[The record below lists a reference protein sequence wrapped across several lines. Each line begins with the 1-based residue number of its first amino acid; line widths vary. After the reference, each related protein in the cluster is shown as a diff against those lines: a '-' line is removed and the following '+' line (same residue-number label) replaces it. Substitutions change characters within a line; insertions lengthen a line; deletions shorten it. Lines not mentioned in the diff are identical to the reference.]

1 MAKTRRLMAESLPL
15 IDGVAEIIDA
25 RIPISS
31 RNPDLDEIVKDK
43 PRIVLMNKADI
54 ADAEANKNGLN
65 FLRSAEP
72 RRCPS
77 TVKRERVSADL
88 PIR

>member
-1 MAKTRRLMAESLPL
+1 MSEPVSIQWFPGHMAKTRRLMAESLPL

-54 ADAEANKNGLN
+54 VDSNH
-65 FLRSAEP
+65 RS
-72 RRCPS
+72 
-77 TVKRERVSADL
+77 
-88 PIR
+88 